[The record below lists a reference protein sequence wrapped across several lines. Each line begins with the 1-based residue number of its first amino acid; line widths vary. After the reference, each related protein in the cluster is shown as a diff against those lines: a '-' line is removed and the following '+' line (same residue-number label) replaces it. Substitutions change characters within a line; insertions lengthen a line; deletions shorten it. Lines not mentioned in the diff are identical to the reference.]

1 METISMDLTEDI
13 RRALAANINHQPA
26 ERPALQ
32 SQYGQVWDAAELARD
47 FEVLGFAAPLVV
59 VKRRVDGQVGSLFFQ
74 HNPRL
79 YFAYKQDQ

>member
-1 METISMDLTEDI
+1 MKAISIDPTEGL
-13 RRALAANINHQPA
+13 RRTLAANINHQPA
-26 ERPALQ
+26 ERPALE

-59 VKRRVDGQVGSLFFQ
+59 VRRRADGQVGSLFFQ
-74 HNPRL
+74 HHPRL